1 MVPHSVWLLSCLI
14 WKGPNRSTPQY
25 VKGGADVTL
34 SSGRSA
40 IFCSAVVPRR
50 RRHTTQLEMRCLTA
64 EFALTIQY
72 RLLCWF
78 NVMPLPAWAIFLWV
92 SWMIRST
99 MKLFFG
105 RITEWLKSSA
115 NSCELPSLPPTR
127 MSPSLSWNGSRR
139 KKDTRLL
146 NFSLLRL
153 RELPIVLKICSL
165 NLL

>member
-1 MVPHSVWLLSCLI
+1 MVPHSVWLLSWLI

-72 RLLCWF
+72 RLLSSF
-78 NVMPLPAWAIFLWV
+78 NVMPLPAWATFLWA
-92 SWMIRST
+92 SRTKRST

-105 RITEWLKSSA
+105 RITGCLKSSA
-115 NSCELPSLPPTR
+115 NSCESPGLPPTQ
-127 MSPSLSWNGSRR
+127 MSPSLSRKGSSGTGYSISWFQTSSPLRIC
-139 KKDTRLL
+139 RL
-146 NFSLLRL
+146 S
-153 RELPIVLKICSL
+153 
-165 NLL
+165 

>member
-14 WKGPNRSTPQY
+14 WKEPNRSTPQY
-25 VKGGADVTL
+25 VKGGADVIL
-34 SSGRSA
+34 SSRRSA

-50 RRHTTQLEMRCLTA
+50 RRHATQLEMRCLPA

-72 RLLCWF
+72 RLLSSF
-78 NVMPLPAWAIFLWV
+78 SVMPLPAWA
-92 SWMIRST
+92 

-105 RITEWLKSSA
+105 RITECLKSST

-127 MSPSLSWNGSRR
+127 MNPSLSWNGSRR
-139 KKDTRLL
+139 KKRTRLL
-146 NFSLLRL
+146 NFRLLRL
-153 RELPIVLKICSL
+153 RELPIVLKNCSL